1 MKVINICSNYGSYK
15 DGIGAYSKKIVEAIQ
30 KEMPDIE
37 ITTLSTDITNLNK
50 FERVISL
57 AMSKNIMQ
65 AYKKIKKEKIN
76 VVNIEYPFTEWN
88 PLIIIPYVILARK
101 CNKKNTKLVVSLH
114 EYDRVNPLRKK
125 IIKFIVKRAH
135 TILVTEEKIKEQ
147 LSSIK
152 SNIYI
157 RDIPSNIPITQEV
170 DLNCKDINQYV
181 FFGLVNKSKAFEE
194 MIEGWKSF
202 QKENNNCKLIIITS
216 SEIEIEDIEKYNIC
230 IKRNLSDKEIEEIMI
245 KTGYCILPI
254 KPDISFNNATLKTAS
269 LFSCIPIG
277 KFNDNLR
284 KRYKFLVNMREYT
297 VEEFY
302 KTLLETRNDFNIK
315 QKQREA
321 KEFGEKYN
329 IQKVAQK
336 IICSYLEK

>member
-30 KEMPDIE
+30 KEITDID
-37 ITTLSTDITNLNK
+37 IMTLSTDITNLNK
-50 FERVISL
+50 FKRVFSL
-57 AMSKNIMQ
+57 AMCKNIIK
-65 AYKKIKKEKIN
+65 AYKKVKKENIN
-76 VVNIEYPFTEWN
+76 IVNIEYPFTEWN
-88 PLIIIPYVILARK
+88 PLIIIPYFMLAKK

-114 EYDRVNPLRKK
+114 EYDRVNPLRKNV
-125 IIKFIVKRAH
+125 IKFIVKRAH
-135 TILVTEEKIKEQ
+135 TILVTEEKIKEKF
-147 LSSIK
+147 SNIK

-170 DLNCKDINQYV
+170 DLNCKDIKQYV

-194 MIEGWKSF
+194 MIEGWKKF
-202 QKENNNCKLIIITS
+202 QKENNDCKLIIITS
-216 SEIEIEDIEKYNIC
+216 SEIQITDIDKYNIC
-230 IKRNLSDKEIEEIMI
+230 IKRNLPDKEIEQIMR

-254 KPDISFNNATLKTAS
+254 KPDISFNNATLKTAT

-277 KFNDNLR
+277 RFNDNLS
-284 KRYKFLVNMREYT
+284 KQYEFLINMREYT
-297 VEEFY
+297 VQEFY
-302 KTLLETRNDFNIK
+302 KAFTQTRKDFNIK
-315 QKQREA
+315 LKQEQA

-336 IICSYLEK
+336 IICAYSEK